1 MQGSPSPQA
10 APAPPGKKFP
20 VWLIILIVVLG
31 LGVAMVGVLAALG
44 IYGTRRYL
52 AAAKTAEAKSSI
64 GAIARGAR
72 YAFEN
77 EQPDGSHK
85 LCGSAVSVP
94 ANVPS
99 GTKYMPATSGA
110 DFDTG
115 DADNGWKCLKFSMTH
130 PIYYQYHYNRGAGYL
145 APAVSP
151 GPSGFEAAARG
162 DLDADGVTS
171 LFAIT
176 GAESGGTLT
185 VNASVH
191 IENELE

>member
-1 MQGSPSPQA
+1 MQGSPYAPPSPQK
-10 APAPPGKKFP
+10 GKFP

-31 LGVAMVGVLAALG
+31 SGVALVGVLAALG
-44 IYGTRRYL
+44 LYGTRRYL
-52 AAAKTAEAKSSI
+52 AAAKTAEAKNSI

-72 YAFEN
+72 ASYER
-77 EQPDGSHK
+77 EQPDGTQK

-94 ANVPS
+94 ASVPS
-99 GTKYMPATSGA
+99 GTKYMPALSGG

-115 DADNGWKCLKFSMTH
+115 DAENGWKCLRFAINN

-151 GPSGFEAAARG
+151 GPNGFEAAARG

-171 LFAIT
+171 LFALA
-176 GAESGGTLT
+176 GRESGGTIT
-185 VNASVH
+185 VSTSVFVQD
-191 IENELE
+191 EFE